1 MKLSELKVVLR
12 DARFIKIIEILNDYN
27 SILAIYLI
35 RLITKKGLSFSKK
48 YISRL
53 DVFKQKMR
61 NPMQYWDKK

>member
-12 DARFIKIIEILNDYN
+12 DARFIKIVEILNDYN
-27 SILAIYLI
+27 SLLAIYLI
-35 RLITKKGLSFSKK
+35 RLITKKSLSFSKK

-53 DVFKQKMR
+53 DIFKQKMR